1 MGEYANFYNSTN
13 GDRVYDADSFEEW
26 LKPFFT
32 TGVFN
37 GGLQVNANVPNDM
50 TIKVTSGYVNINGKT
65 KFYDA
70 PSVFTIEAAHATLKR
85 IDNVILRRDDVNRD
99 FTMFIQKG
107 TFSETP
113 SAPTITRA
121 NGLYDLV
128 LAEVYVNNAA
138 VVIRQENILDKR
150 ADLDLCGWVVSTV
163 NEIDLSQI
171 TAQWLDYVTNFKNEQ
186 EADFDT
192 WFNAMK
198 NQLTTDA
205 AGNLQNQITQI
216 NSKDSQ
222 QDTAIT
228 ALQADSTVTANASQ
242 LGKIKVGTDLSIEA
256 DGTLRV
262 TATTTQN
269 KTLSASSWTGANAPF
284 QYELP
289 VTGVTP
295 TSNQDILPSPS
306 ITAEQFD
313 SFSAAKIF
321 EHHQENEKII
331 LYALG
336 DKPTIDIPIRV
347 ILRGEK

>member
-107 TFSETP
+107 SFSETP
-113 SAPTITRA
+113 SVPTITRA

-150 ADLDLCGWVVSTV
+150 ADLDLCGWVTSTV
-163 NEIDLSQI
+163 EEIDLSQI

-186 EADFDT
+186 EADFMT
-192 WFNAMK
+192 WFNTMK
-198 NQLTTDA
+198 DQLTTDA
-205 AGNLQNQITQI
+205 AGSLQTQINTLTSTDSNLQNQINTI
-216 NSKDSQ
+216 NNGINNPATTNTIGKVIIGDNIQ
-222 QDTAIT
+222 VD
-228 ALQADSTVTANASQ
+228 AN
-242 LGKIKVGTDLSIEA
+242 GKISLITDSIVN
-256 DGTLRV
+256 TNL
-262 TATTTQN
+262 
-269 KTLSASSWTGANAPF
+269 LSANWTGTKPF
-284 QYELP
+284 TYELT
-289 VTGVTP
+289 VNGVNE
-295 TSNQDILPSPS
+295 TSNQLVKPSAS
-306 ITAEQFD
+306 ITEEQFD
-313 SFSAAKIF
+313 ALSACKLLVS
-321 EHHQENEKII
+321 HQELNKIVFK
-331 LYALG
+331 ALG
-336 DKPTIDIPIRV
+336 DKPTINIPIEV
-347 ILRGEK
+347 TLKGGK